1 MAPAVILDSW
11 CPGIGPGTERD
22 MERNRNLFSRILAA
36 LFSANR
42 VASAVENHR
51 SPRPSDLER
60 LGISVVAFGAINK
73 N

>member
-1 MAPAVILDSW
+1 
-11 CPGIGPGTERD
+11 
-22 MERNRNLFSRILAA
+22 MERNRNLLSRILGA

-42 VASAVENHR
+42 VSSAVENHR